1 VLDEFHDDETLL
13 TSHETLLTSHEI
25 PSFSLCHVSKSDD
38 I

>member
-1 VLDEFHDDETLL
+1 MLDEFHDDETLL

-25 PSFSLCHVSKSDD
+25 PSLSLCHVSKSDD